1 VAHRFVITLAREHRL
16 IFLGGHAA
24 FQAILHI
31 LSELRNPLF
40 NAPDRS
46 RALRTLQM
54 SRLLKENNHTK
65 AWSVVKGMID
75 KAIDESAMPKP
86 THSESSGS
94 RASPP
99 NVPLTAPVPFDYQM
113 SYHNQ
118 LPPYVIQKNL
128 EPFIQQPVQ
137 VPAELVLQPEQPV
150 FNWDDLH
157 LNNIV
162 GDVPQ
167 NPELPEFDWV
177 RCS

>member
-1 VAHRFVITLAREHRL
+1 
-16 IFLGGHAA
+16 
-24 FQAILHI
+24 
-31 LSELRNPLF
+31 
-40 NAPDRS
+40 
-46 RALRTLQM
+46 M

-65 AWSVVKGMID
+65 AWSVVKAMID
-75 KAIDESAMPKP
+75 KAVEENAIPKT

-94 RASPP
+94 HASPP
-99 NVPLTAPVPFDYQM
+99 NVPPADPTPFNYQM

-118 LPPYVIQKNL
+118 IPSYVIQKNPEL
-128 EPFIQQPVQ
+128 FIQQPVQ

-162 GDVPQ
+162 GDVPL

-177 RCS
+177 RRLLKDLATVV